1 VAPLGCDFDAR
12 SITPSVHAPQVIRR
26 KYHRRMR
33 SAWFVLGGVMVLGGL
48 VWIAQ
53 GLNLPFAPQS
63 FMTADRLWV
72 LIGAV
77 TAVAGVAV
85 VGWARQKGVSR

>member
-1 VAPLGCDFDAR
+1 
-12 SITPSVHAPQVIRR
+12 
-26 KYHRRMR
+26 
-33 SAWFVLGGVMVLGGL
+33 MVLGGL

-77 TAVAGVAV
+77 TAVAGGVV
-85 VGWARQKGVSR
+85 VGWARQKRVSR

>member
-1 VAPLGCDFDAR
+1 MRLRRAEYYA
-12 SITPSVHAPQVIRR
+12 SAHAPQVIPR

-33 SAWFVLGGVMVLGGL
+33 SAWFVLGGLMVLGGL
-48 VWIAQ
+48 VWVAQ

-77 TAVAGVAV
+77 TAVAGVVV
-85 VGWARQKGVSR
+85 VGWARQKRISR

>member
-1 VAPLGCDFDAR
+1 
-12 SITPSVHAPQVIRR
+12 
-26 KYHRRMR
+26 MR
-33 SAWFVLGGVMVLGGL
+33 SGWLVLGVLMVLGGL

-72 LIGAV
+72 LIGAA
-77 TAVAGVAV
+77 TAVAGAVV
-85 VGWARQKGVSR
+85 VGWARQKSLNR

>member
-1 VAPLGCDFDAR
+1 
-12 SITPSVHAPQVIRR
+12 
-26 KYHRRMR
+26 MR
-33 SAWFVLGGVMVLGGL
+33 SAWFVLGGFMVLGGL

-53 GLNLPFAPQS
+53 GLNLPFAPRS

-77 TAVAGVAV
+77 TAVAGVVV
-85 VGWARQKGVSR
+85 VGWARQKRVSR